1 MRPTPQCCL
10 TVDCRALRP
19 FVDLEGTY
27 EPETAE
33 ILIEA
38 TRFIGIQQRWAWW
51 CRPLIMRT
59 SLRAGGTT
67 MLDFY
72 HRIALIRSSRWR
84 AGFRASPAH
93 WSKTCQNAT
102 PSIPASLSP
111 KFPPLKSKVL
121 GCLSRSDRDD
131 VSPLSNRGSFCK
143 PLLQPCPLFDRP
155 EARSGCR
162 GALRPD
168 SFRWPRSAGAVRG
181 MQPLAAA
188 RISARPLTTPSAVA
202 VPYLPV
208 QMQFAIRCR
217 DRVRKVTHAHKER
230 RGHNMTRAPSRR
242 PWHALLDIDGYLRSQ
257 SSWLTNY
264 TKRYRVDLRVG
275 TSITEGTANF
285 LVNRR
290 MNKSQQMRWSRSG
303 ANLQLQVRCAVY
315 NGTRGSGFGH
325 RSQPHANQNERSA
338 GAA

>member
-1 MRPTPQCCL
+1 MAAQRSITLCGGDLPLRECQLGRKCLRTRGKDHARVRPTPQCCL

-67 MLDFY
+67 MLDFLPPNCSDQKQPLAG
-72 HRIALIRSSRWR
+72 RLSRFAGALEQ
-84 AGFRASPAH
+84 
-93 WSKTCQNAT
+93 TCQNAT

-111 KFPPLKSKVL
+111 KFPPLKSRVP
-121 GCLSRSDRDD
+121 GRLSRSDRDD
-131 VSPLSNRGSFCK
+131 VSPFSNRGSFCK
-143 PLLQPCPLFDRP
+143 PLLQPCPLFDPP

-162 GALRPD
+162 GRP
-168 SFRWPRSAGAVRG
+168 SPRQLPVVTGRRSGQGDATACGARV
-181 MQPLAAA
+181 
-188 RISARPLTTPSAVA
+188 SARPLTAPSAVA
-202 VPYLPV
+202 VPYRPV
-208 QMQFAIRCR
+208 HMQFAIRR
-217 DRVRKVTHAHKER
+217 DRVRKVTHAHSER

-264 TKRYRVDLRVG
+264 TKRG
-275 TSITEGTANF
+275 TVSTCASEHRLPREPQTFSSIGE
-285 LVNRR
+285 
-290 MNKSQQMRWSRSG
+290 
-303 ANLQLQVRCAVY
+303 
-315 NGTRGSGFGH
+315 
-325 RSQPHANQNERSA
+325 
-338 GAA
+338 